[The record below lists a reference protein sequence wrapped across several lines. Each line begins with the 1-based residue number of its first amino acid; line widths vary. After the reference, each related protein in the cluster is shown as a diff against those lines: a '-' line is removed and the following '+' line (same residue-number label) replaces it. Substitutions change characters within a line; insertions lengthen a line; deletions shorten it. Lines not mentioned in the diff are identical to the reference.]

1 MISISKLR
9 LFISKQGK
17 INHTIAISSPP
28 KISQSKSKAVTLFS
42 TLLKIS
48 QQPKTLFL
56 LTKMS
61 SWTCSKCTYLNPP
74 TQKSHCEICLSAQP
88 QPHLSPPSTSS
99 SPSKPKW
106 SCASCTFLNP
116 FDSGI
121 CEICGGRAS
130 ASILSTL
137 EVDDDEVQLGSSIG
151 SVFLPLQN
159 LSNPDRGN
167 ICIISGKVSGHYGG
181 LKASGSPLK
190 RGDCGGF
197 GKIENKDAGNSKGFS
212 LSRCSNKMKEREID
226 VDSDGFGKGEK
237 KDVSD
242 GDNGDFDFVG
252 KKGLLRCSNKRK
264 EREMNVDGDG
274 VDDQSG
280 FVGFRAPKTAKN
292 KAVETKSLATSETNQ
307 SSESKT
313 WKVLSYNIWFR
324 EDLEMRERVRAMGN
338 LIELHSP
345 DVICFQEVTPDFYEL
360 FARSRWWKG
369 YRCSIPGES
378 AFPGGYFCMQLCK
391 LPVKSYSSKSFH
403 NSVMGRQLCIAE
415 IEMQPD
421 TAITVATSHLES
433 PCPSPPKWDQMFSKE
448 RVVQANEAVKLLNKN
463 QNAIFCGDMNWDDK
477 LDGPFPLPDGWVD
490 AWAELRPG
498 EVGFT
503 YDTKSNKMLSGNRSL
518 QKRLDRFVCKLKD
531 FRVSKIE
538 MIGTDAIP
546 GLTYVKEKKVKGQV
560 KELELPVL
568 PSDHYGLLLT
578 ICRRDS
584 N

>member
-1 MISISKLR
+1 
-9 LFISKQGK
+9 
-17 INHTIAISSPP
+17 
-28 KISQSKSKAVTLFS
+28 
-42 TLLKIS
+42 
-48 QQPKTLFL
+48 
-56 LTKMS
+56 MS

-74 TQKSHCEICLSAQP
+74 TQKSHCEICLSTQP
-88 QPHLSPPSTSS
+88 QPHLSPSSS
-99 SPSKPKW
+99 SPSKPRW

-116 FDSGI
+116 YDRAL
-121 CEICGGRAS
+121 CEICGARAS

-151 SVFLPLQN
+151 SVFLPLRN
-159 LSNPDRGN
+159 LSDADRGN
-167 ICIISGKVSGHYGG
+167 PCITGNGSGYYGG
-181 LKASGSPLK
+181 LKDSVSPLK
-190 RGDCGGF
+190 RGDCGVF
-197 GKIENKDAGNSKGFS
+197 GKREKKDVGNGGKIDFDFGGKKGFS
-212 LSRCSNKMKEREID
+212 LSRCSSKMKEREID
-226 VDSDGFGKGEK
+226 VDGGGFGKREK

-242 GDNGDFDFVG
+242 GDFDFGG

-264 EREMNVDGDG
+264 ERVIDVDDDG
-274 VDDQSG
+274 VDESG
-280 FVGFRAPKTAKN
+280 SLGFRAPKTAKA
-292 KAVETKSLATSETNQ
+292 KAVEINSLATSETHQ

-324 EDLEMRERVRAMGN
+324 EDLEMRERMRALGN

-345 DVICFQEVTPDFYEL
+345 DVICFQEVTPSFYEL
-360 FARSRWWKG
+360 FTRSRWWKG
-369 YRCSIPGES
+369 YCCSIPDET

-391 LPVKSYSSKSFH
+391 LPVKSYSSKPFH
-403 NSVMGRQLCIAE
+403 NSIMGRKLCIAE

-433 PCPSPPKWDQMFSKE
+433 PCPGPPKWDQMFSKE
-448 RVVQANEAVKLLNKN
+448 RVVQANEAVQFLDKN

-477 LDGPFPLPDGWVD
+477 LDGPFPLPDGWAD
-490 AWAELRPG
+490 AWTELRPG

-518 QKRLDRFVCKLKD
+518 QKRLDRFICKLKD

-546 GLTYVKEKKVKGQV
+546 GLSYVKEKKVKGQV
-560 KELELPVL
+560 QELELPVL

-578 ICRRDS
+578 ICPRDS
-584 N
+584 A